1 MGNHQGP
8 QTLSFFAIDRNL
20 TVRVWVNGT
29 EFKDVELAHGTS
41 GYVRGVQH
49 GSCLGTC
56 FRGLQPASPEARPY
70 I

>member
-56 FRGLQPASPEARPY
+56 
-70 I
+70 